1 MQRKI
6 HSTYYLFIYLCL
18 FFIAFGFIVDTPRE
32 IYLGFKEILFEPNI
46 LITDYIELAGIGA
59 AFINMSLVVL
69 SSVFLLICVGIK
81 PNGSTV
87 ASLFTMAGFAL
98 FGKNIVNIWP
108 IIFGIWL
115 YSKYQKEKF
124 MNYVL
129 IALFGTTLSP
139 TVNQLAFVADLPF
152 DGTIIIALLI
162 STFIGFILPPIAAY
176 CLKLHQGYNLYNIG
190 FAAGLLGTLL
200 MSLLRAFGINFETRL
215 LWSTGNN
222 SLFSIILFSIFLV
235 MIIVGYIG
243 NGKSFKDLFKLF
255 KQPGRLVSDYYLV
268 FGRGITLI
276 NMGILGIYATVFVL
290 LIGAELN
297 GPTIGGILTI
307 VGFGAFGKHL
317 RNVFPIMIG
326 ATLSSLLNIW
336 QINSPGMVLGIL
348 FSSTLAPIAGHF
360 GWAYGALSG
369 FLHICLVMNLG
380 YLHGGLNL
388 YNNGFAG
395 GIACIILIPIITAFR
410 KELE

>member
-1 MQRKI
+1 MRRKI
-6 HSTYYLFIYLCL
+6 HSTYYMFIGLCL
-18 FFIAFGFIVDTPRE
+18 FFITIAFAVDTPKD
-32 IYLGFKEILFEPNI
+32 IFIGLKKILFESNI
-46 LITDYIELAGIGA
+46 LITDYIALAGIGA
-59 AFINMSLVVL
+59 SFINMSLVVL

-81 PNGSTV
+81 PNGSTI
-87 ASLFTMAGFAL
+87 ASLFTMAGFSL
-98 FGKNIVNIWP
+98 FGKNIINIWP

-115 YSKYQKEKF
+115 YSRYQKEKF

-139 TVNQLAFVADLPF
+139 TVNQLAFLGHLPF
-152 DGTIIIALLI
+152 DGNILIGILI
-162 STFIGFILPPIAAY
+162 STFIGFILPPMAAY

-190 FAAGLLGTLL
+190 FAAGLLATLL
-200 MSLLRAFGINFETRL
+200 MSLLRAFGINFESRL
-215 LWSTGNN
+215 LWSSGNN
-222 SLFSIILFSIFLV
+222 LLFSIILICLFTS
-235 MIIVGYIG
+235 MIIIGYID
-243 NGKSFKDLFKLF
+243 NNKSFKNLFKIY
-255 KQPGRLVSDYYLV
+255 KQPGRLVSDYYLL
-268 FGRGITLI
+268 FGRGITLV
-276 NMGILGIYATVFVL
+276 NMGILGVYATMFVL
-290 LIGAELN
+290 AIGGDLN

-317 RNVFPIMIG
+317 RNVIPVMIG

-348 FSSTLAPIAGHF
+348 FSSTLAPISGQF
-360 GWAYGALSG
+360 GWAYGSLAG

>member
-1 MQRKI
+1 MYKKI
-6 HSTYYLFIYLCL
+6 HSTYYMFICLSL
-18 FFIAFGFIVDTPRE
+18 FFIILAFIMDTPKE
-32 IYLGFKEILFEPNI
+32 IFLGLKKILFESNI

-59 AFINMSLVVL
+59 SFINMALVVL

-87 ASLFTMAGFAL
+87 ASLFTMAGFSL

-115 YSKYQKEKF
+115 YSRYQKEKF

-139 TVNQLAFVADLPF
+139 TVNQLAFLGHLPF
-152 DGTIIIALLI
+152 DGNIIIGILI
-162 STFIGFILPPIAAY
+162 STFIGFILPPIASY

-190 FAAGLLGTLL
+190 FAAGLLATLL
-200 MSLLRAFGINFETRL
+200 MSLLRAFGINFESRL

-222 SLFSIILFSIFLV
+222 LLFSIILISLFLV
-235 MIIVGYIG
+235 MILVGYMD
-243 NGKSFKDLFKLF
+243 NDKSFKNLFKIF

-276 NMGILGIYATVFVL
+276 NMGILGIYSTLFVL
-290 LIGAELN
+290 IIGGDLN
-297 GPTIGGILTI
+297 GPTIGAILTI

-317 RNVFPIMIG
+317 RNVFFVMIG

-336 QINSPGMVLGIL
+336 HISSPGMVLGIL
-348 FSSTLAPIAGHF
+348 FSSTLAPISGQF
-360 GWAYGALSG
+360 GWAYGALAG

-388 YNNGFAG
+388 YNNGFSG

>member
-1 MQRKI
+1 MRKKI
-6 HSTYYLFIYLCL
+6 HSTYLMFMLFCL
-18 FFIAFGFIVDTPRE
+18 IFIILAFILDTPQE
-32 IYLGFKEILFEPNI
+32 ILLGFEKIIFESNI
-46 LITDYIELAGIGA
+46 LITDYMQLAGIGA

-69 SSVFLLICVGIK
+69 ASIFLLIIVGIK

-87 ASLFTMAGFAL
+87 AALFTMAGFSL

-124 MNYVL
+124 ISYVL

-139 TVNQLAFVADLPF
+139 TVNQL
-152 DGTIIIALLI
+152 TISGNFPLIANVFLGILI
-162 STFIGFILPPIAAY
+162 STFIGFILPPMAAF
-176 CLKLHQGYNLYNIG
+176 CLKIHQGYNLYNTG
-190 FAAGLLGTLL
+190 FAAGLLATLL
-200 MSLLRAFGINFETRL
+200 MSLLRAFGINFDSRL

-222 SLFSIILFSIFLV
+222 LSFSIILIFLFLL
-235 MIIVGYIG
+235 IIVVGYIE
-243 NGKSFKDLFKLF
+243 NDKSFKNLHKLY

-268 FGRGITLI
+268 FGRGITMV
-276 NMGILGIYATVFVL
+276 NMGILGLYSTMFVL
-290 LIGAELN
+290 AIGGDLN

-317 RNVFPIMIG
+317 RNVFPVMIG
-326 ATLSSLLNIW
+326 ATLSSLLNVW

-348 FSSTLAPIAGHF
+348 FSSTLAPISGQF
-360 GWAYGALSG
+360 GWAYGSLAG
-369 FLHICLVMNLG
+369 FLHICLMMNLA

-395 GIACIILIPIITAFR
+395 GIVCIILIPIITAFR

>member
-1 MQRKI
+1 M
-6 HSTYYLFIYLCL
+6 
-18 FFIAFGFIVDTPRE
+18 
-32 IYLGFKEILFEPNI
+32 I
-46 LITDYIELAGIGA
+46 LITDYIELAGISA

-69 SSVFLLICVGIK
+69 ASIFLLVCVGIK

-87 ASLFTMAGFAL
+87 ASLFTMAGFSL
-98 FGKNIVNIWP
+98 FGKNIMNIWP

-115 YSKYQKEKF
+115 YSRYQKEKF
-124 MNYVL
+124 INYVL

-139 TVNQLAFVADLPF
+139 TVNQLAFLDHLPL
-152 DGTIIIALLI
+152 DGNIIIGILI
-162 STFIGFILPPIAAY
+162 STFIGFILPPMAAY

-190 FAAGLLGTLL
+190 FAAGLLATLL
-200 MSLLRAFGINFETRL
+200 MSLLRAFGINFESRL

-222 SLFSIILFSIFLV
+222 LLFLIILISLFIL
-235 MIIVGYIG
+235 MIIVGYID
-243 NGKSFKDLFKLF
+243 NDKSFKDLFKIYR
-255 KQPGRLVSDYYLV
+255 QPGRLVSDYYLV

-276 NMGILGIYATVFVL
+276 NMGILGIYATIFVL
-290 LIGAELN
+290 LIGADLN

-317 RNVFPIMIG
+317 RNVFPVMIG

-348 FSSTLAPIAGHF
+348 FSSTLAPISGQF
-360 GWAYGALSG
+360 GWAYGAIAG

-395 GIACIILIPIITAFR
+395 GMACVILIPIITAFR

>member
-1 MQRKI
+1 MRKKI
-6 HSTYYLFIYLCL
+6 HSTYYMFICLCL
-18 FFIAFGFIVDTPRE
+18 FFIILAFFMDTPQE
-32 IYLGFKEILFEPNI
+32 IFLGLKKIFFESNI
-46 LITDYIELAGIGA
+46 LITDYIELAGISA

-69 SSVFLLICVGIK
+69 ASIFLLVCVGIK

-87 ASLFTMAGFAL
+87 ASLFTMAGFSL
-98 FGKNIVNIWP
+98 FGKNIMNIWP

-115 YSKYQKEKF
+115 YSRYQKEKF
-124 MNYVL
+124 INYVL

-139 TVNQLAFVADLPF
+139 TVNQLAFLDHLPL
-152 DGTIIIALLI
+152 DGNIIIGILI
-162 STFIGFILPPIAAY
+162 STFIGFILPPMAAY

-190 FAAGLLGTLL
+190 FAAGLLATLL
-200 MSLLRAFGINFETRL
+200 MSLLRAFGINFESRL

-222 SLFSIILFSIFLV
+222 LLFLIILISLFILMV
-235 MIIVGYIG
+235 IVGYID
-243 NGKSFKDLFKLF
+243 NDKSFKDLFKIYR
-255 KQPGRLVSDYYLV
+255 QPGRLVSDYYLV

-276 NMGILGIYATVFVL
+276 NMGILGIYATIFVL
-290 LIGAELN
+290 LIGADLN

-317 RNVFPIMIG
+317 RNVFPVMIG

-348 FSSTLAPIAGHF
+348 FSSTLAPISGQF
-360 GWAYGALSG
+360 GWAYGAIAG

-395 GIACIILIPIITAFR
+395 GMACVILIPIITAFR

>member
-1 MQRKI
+1 MFKKF
-6 HSTYYLFIYLCL
+6 HSTYYMFICLSL
-18 FFIAFGFIVDTPRE
+18 FFITLAFVMDTPME
-32 IYLGFKEILFEPNI
+32 IFLGLKKILFESNI

-59 AFINMSLVVL
+59 SFINMSLVVL
-69 SSVFLLICVGIK
+69 CSVSLLIFVGIK

-87 ASLFTMAGFAL
+87 ASLFTMAGFSL

-115 YSKYQKEKF
+115 YSRYQKEKF

-139 TVNQLAFVADLPF
+139 TVNQLAFLGHLPF
-152 DGTIIIALLI
+152 DGNIIIGILI
-162 STFIGFILPPIAAY
+162 STFIGFILPPMASY

-190 FAAGLLGTLL
+190 FAAGLLATLL
-200 MSLLRAFGINFETRL
+200 MSLLRAFGINFESRL

-222 SLFSIILFSIFLV
+222 LLFSIILIPLFLV
-235 MIIVGYIG
+235 MIIVGYID
-243 NGKSFKDLFKLF
+243 NDKSFKNLFKIF

-276 NMGILGIYATVFVL
+276 NMGILGIYATIFVL
-290 LIGAELN
+290 IIGGDLN
-297 GPTIGGILTI
+297 GPTIGAILTI

-317 RNVFPIMIG
+317 RNVFFVMIG

-336 QINSPGMVLGIL
+336 HISSPGMVLGIL
-348 FSSTLAPIAGHF
+348 FSSTLAPISGQF
-360 GWAYGALSG
+360 GWAYGALAG

-388 YNNGFAG
+388 YNNGFSG